1 MFRLLIVDDQ
11 PGNYVP
17 LARLFKF
24 VGLDATTASNGP
36 DALAA
41 MGASVP
47 DVVLLDIMM
56 PGMDGFDVLR
66 AIRADA
72 RFDAVVVL
80 MYSAAVDLAARQRAA
95 ELRAQGFVVK
105 GTPFSELRDEVQR
118 HLPA

>member
-11 PGNYVP
+11 PGNCVP
-17 LARLFKF
+17 LARLFKLF
-24 VGLDATTASNGP
+24 GLIATTAANGP
-36 DALAA
+36 EALAA

-47 DVVLLDIMM
+47 DLVLLDIMM

-80 MYSAAVDLAARQRAA
+80 MYSAAVDLASRQRAA
-95 ELRAQGFVVK
+95 DLRAQGYIVK
-105 GTPFSELRDEVQR
+105 GTPFAELRAEVCR